1 MASNLPEVKE
11 NNFEKLS
18 WDILDKLF
26 LKPKTLV
33 QHQIESYNDC
43 IENQIPKIIKQY
55 IPIINKL
62 INKYVKHI
70 KHCLYNAEHGISK
83 ICGEIYNMEGM
94 TGKKTRHF
102 YNNLLAIDD
111 ARYGFA

>member
-1 MASNLPEVKE
+1 MASDLQDAQNSMSADSKSD
-11 NNFEKLS
+11 FEKLS

-55 IPIINKL
+55 NPLVIHGNFDGNRQFKRT
-62 INKYVKHI
+62 YVF
-70 KHCLYNAEHGISK
+70 NF
-83 ICGEIYNMEGM
+83 GEV
-94 TGKKTRHF
+94 F
-102 YNNLLAIDD
+102 YSRPEIHDSGSNPLPM
-111 ARYGFA
+111 FPV